1 MAVGRVG
8 ESTRGGV
15 GIVSQPILLRRPG
28 LFLGLFA
35 LVTALSLPVWN
46 VLSPYYMHGVVWVVN
61 SGLSLFGAAVR
72 LPSTLVRE
80 GVYPEIA
87 GAIALFVVT
96 PQRSLVWKLRWIVF
110 LMIIMLVVHAGI
122 LLADVMH
129 AIDGS
134 ITAASLPLQLLQT
147 WGTSLFVVWI
157 WFVAIR
163 RHDEEQAALEERSV
177 SQERPIS

>member
-46 VLSPYYMHGVVWVVN
+46 VSSPYYMHGVVWVVN

-96 PQRSLVWKLRWIVF
+96 PRRSLVWKLRW
-110 LMIIMLVVHAGI
+110 HRCSSS
-122 LLADVMH
+122 
-129 AIDGS
+129 GS
-134 ITAASLPLQLLQT
+134 GSSRYDDTTKSKPL
-147 WGTSLFVVWI
+147 SRSDPF
-157 WFVAIR
+157 R
-163 RHDEEQAALEERSV
+163 RNGPFRR
-177 SQERPIS
+177 RPIS